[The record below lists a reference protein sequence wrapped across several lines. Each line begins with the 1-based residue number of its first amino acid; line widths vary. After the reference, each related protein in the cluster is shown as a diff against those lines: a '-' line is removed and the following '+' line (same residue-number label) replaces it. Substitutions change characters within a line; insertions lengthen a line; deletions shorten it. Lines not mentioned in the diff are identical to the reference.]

1 MAQANPAMMQQAM
14 AQMGNMKSEDL
25 ARATAEMG
33 KMSGDDLARQAAQAS
48 NHLKAQQTCEVVC
61 ISLHVAWLGGK

>member
-1 MAQANPAMMQQAM
+1 MAQANPGMMQQAM

-25 ARATAEMG
+25 ARATAEMS

-48 NHLKAQQTCEVVC
+48 HHLKTQQTCEDVDF
-61 ISLHVAWLGGK
+61 A